1 MRGPIRIRLGA
12 DRLAHQLCQVAIV
25 FVGKVR
31 FRHDGD
37 LWVADPQEEFERV
50 IVAAIE
56 KHARGDVSLGAG
68 SSPTAVRASGWRV
81 I

>member
-1 MRGPIRIRLGA
+1 VTVRSVDAGSSFASEPSQFLDARPDTDTLGV

-37 LWVADPQEEFERV
+37 LWVADP
-50 IVAAIE
+50 
-56 KHARGDVSLGAG
+56 
-68 SSPTAVRASGWRV
+68 
-81 I
+81 